1 MPKQKTDDL
10 LKLIASL
17 NRAEKRHFRLF
28 VKRNQQANSE
38 ILFLQLFDIMERTG
52 EYDEEY
58 LLKRIKGIK
67 KSQLSNLKAHLYKQL
82 LVSLRLLNRNKDEE
96 ITLRESLD
104 YGKILYNKG
113 LYRQSLDIL
122 DKAKKRALELNLHT
136 IALEIAQFEKLIE
149 GQHITRS
156 IEGRAEELSD
166 VCSELTQHISA
177 TDSWSNLALRLYGLY
192 LKIGLVSNEQDFYMV
207 KSFFTGQA
215 PRTRYEDLDFWGK
228 IYHCQSHV
236 WMHLMCHE
244 LPQSYRYTDRWVE
257 LFRDK
262 PEMITVNA
270 PLYLKGIHNKLASLF
285 NMWQYD
291 KFVDELQ
298 QLDLVPHQVDLTNDV
313 NVSSLYHLYQFDH
326 QIRRH
331 YMEGTFKEGL
341 GLVPQIMEVI
351 EDNRYNWDEH
361 RKMIFYYRIACLY
374 FGSGDND
381 TAIDYLNE
389 IINQRSPNYR
399 SDIQAYARILSLI
412 CHFEMGNMQ
421 LVEYQVKSVYR
432 FLAKVEHLQ
441 ETQQLIFRFLRRIPK
456 MREDQLKDEF
466 VNLKRKLDKVKDK
479 PFESRPFTFLD
490 IPSWLEAKIEGV
502 TVQEVIRRQFLAETV
517 GGKKQLSTR

>member
-10 LKLIASL
+10 LKLVASL

-28 VKRNQQANSE
+28 VKRNQQADAE
-38 ILFLQLFDIMERTG
+38 ILFLQLFNILERTG

-58 LLKRIKGIK
+58 LLKRINGIK
-67 KSQLSNLKAHLYKQL
+67 KTQLSNLKAHLYKQL
-82 LVSLRLLNRNKDEE
+82 LTSLRLLNRNKDEA
-96 ITLRESLD
+96 ILLRENLD
-104 YGKILYNKG
+104 YARILYNKG

-122 DKAKKRALELNLHT
+122 DKTKKRARNIEVHT
-136 IALEIAQFEKLIE
+136 VALEIAQFEKHIE

-156 IEGRAEELSD
+156 IENRAEELGEE
-166 VCSELTQHISA
+166 CTLLA
-177 TDSWSNLALRLYGLY
+177 TKITDTDAWSNLALRLYGLY
-192 LKIGLVSNEQDFYMV
+192 LKLGLVSNEQDFFMV
-207 KSFFTGQA
+207 KSFFRGQL
-215 PRTRYEDLDFWGK
+215 PRSKYEELDFWGK
-228 IYHCQSHV
+228 IYYCQSYA

-244 LPQSYRYTDRWVE
+244 YPQTYRYTQRWVD
-257 LFRDK
+257 LFDDNDR
-262 PEMITVNA
+262 MIDANA
-270 PLYLKGIHNKLASLF
+270 PLYLKGIHNNLATLF

-291 KFVDELQ
+291 KFMEQLSM
-298 QLDLVPHQVDLTNDV
+298 LDLFPHKFDLTNNV
-313 NVSSLYHLYQFDH
+313 NVSSLYYLYQFDH

-351 EDNRYNWDEH
+351 EKNTYNWDDH
-361 RKMIFYYRIACLY
+361 RIMIFHYRIACLY

-412 CHFEMGNMQ
+412 CHFEMGNVQ

-432 FLAKVEHLQ
+432 FLSKVEHLQ
-441 ETQQLIFRFLRRIPK
+441 ETQQYIFRFLRRIPRI
-456 MREDQLKDEF
+456 REDQLRDEF
-466 VNLKRKLDKVKDK
+466 IKLKTKLDAITSK

-490 IPSWLEAKIEGV
+490 IPSWLQAKIEDK
-502 TVQEVIRRQFLAETV
+502 TVQEVIRERFQARQV
-517 GGKKQLSTR
+517 D